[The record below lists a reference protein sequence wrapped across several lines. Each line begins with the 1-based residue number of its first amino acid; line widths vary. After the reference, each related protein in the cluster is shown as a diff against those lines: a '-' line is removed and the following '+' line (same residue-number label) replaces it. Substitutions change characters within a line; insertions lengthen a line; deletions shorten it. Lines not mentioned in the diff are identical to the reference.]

1 MTAPTIAI
9 RTDPTYWMRVG
20 RYLWRRPHQR
30 IAAGYA
36 VSIAIAL
43 EGDPR
48 PLHRMLEAH
57 RST

>member
-1 MTAPTIAI
+1 MTAPTTAI
-9 RTDPTYWMRVG
+9 RTDPAYWMHIG
-20 RYLWRRPHQR
+20 RYLWRRQR
-30 IAAGYA
+30 RVAAGYA

-57 RST
+57 RRH